1 MNVLK
6 RLFLLLIFITSFMLI
21 YTVLYPNIEV
31 SNKEV
36 LVGTTYTPKVKVYNL
51 FTNLNNKLI
60 IDNKVD
66 INKVGTSYIEC
77 RVNYLFYKVNKKIA
91 INVVDKTK
99 PLITLKG
106 NNPSYVCPLKDYEE
120 EGYEAI
126 DNYDGDI
133 TEKVNT
139 NKIDSSIWYEVEDSS
154 HNQIRVERKIIFED
168 QESPSLTLKGG
179 NVITIYVGSSY
190 NESGYTASDNCD
202 GDITDKVQTEGNV
215 DTSKAGVYEI
225 KYTVTDSSN
234 NTKEVTRK
242 IIVKSRPS
250 YYGNGVIYLTF
261 DDGPSNL
268 TGRILDILDEENIKA
283 TFFVTRGGEYV
294 KRAYNSGHTIA
305 LHTYTHNYSYVY
317 SSVDNYFADLNNV
330 SDSVY
335 NSIGIHP
342 KIIRFPGGS
351 SNVVS
356 KHYSSG
362 IMTRLTSE
370 VVNRGYN
377 YFDWNVDSNDAGGD
391 GANSSK
397 IYNNVINGLSHNKT
411 NIVLMHDSGS
421 HTATVN
427 TLKNIIDYGK
437 KQGYS
442 FKAITNDTPSVRHG
456 VNN

>member
-36 LVGTTYTPKVKVYNL
+36 AVGTTYTPKVKVYNL

-77 RVNYLFYKVNKKIA
+77 RVNYLFYRVNKKIA
-91 INVVDKTK
+91 INVVDNTK
-99 PLITLKG
+99 PFITLKG

-133 TEKVNT
+133 TDKVNT
-139 NKIDSSIWYEVEDSS
+139 SKIDSSIWYEVEDSS

-225 KYTVTDSSN
+225 KYAVADSSN
-234 NTKEVTRK
+234 NIKEVTRK

-305 LHTYTHNYSYVY
+305 LHTYTHSYSYVY
-317 SSVDNYFADLNNV
+317 SSVDNYFTDLNNV

-397 IYNNVINGLSHNKT
+397 IYNNVINGLSHSKT

-427 TLKNIIDYGK
+427 ALKNIIDYGK
-437 KQGYS
+437 EQGYS